1 LLGKCLEKMMFGRE
15 IDPALQVRFAVVF
28 VA

>member
-1 LLGKCLEKMMFGRE
+1 LLGKCLEKMMFGRKT
-15 IDPALQVRFAVVF
+15 DPALQVRFAVVF